1 MEFKRRAPTFNN
13 AHHHCQAPPL
23 ELMHTLRRQPTIS
36 GNSLHSN
43 WSDNNPP
50 AATFSLHAAAK
61 PLMKLLFHRQALEYV
76 AAHREVPLDN
86 EQGPIIVDVL
96 LSYIRYKYIRLDTKV
111 LVLSELARRCMLA
124 EPGEL
129 EMMATALTC
138 EDVALLLQ
146 INNPDFVFS
155 TIQFLTSTSSNK
167 HILSL
172 LLVLLED
179 ENCTVPVMNML
190 ALLPLDAEQARE
202 VFGIIQKMG
211 LVYWEEAGDG
221 PQLTCSNFRLAA
233 SAIQKVTHIPWRYL
247 RYEQGHDWPTHSLL
261 ALILHIQEEC
271 CKAVS
276 IDLNVATS
284 MLRAIP
290 HWLAVSLVSDD
301 HLVPTLACRLLDL
314 LLEIADRNGAPQLEL
329 EVVKLVE
336 GTYTCDRLASLLYT
350 HREDPNITTSIFS
363 CLAKLADTAA
373 SAKPSF
379 DKPKG
384 LSQPTGRAVSCTPT
398 SPVCACYRKSQKKAA
413 EMLENLAR
421 KGNLMEDESKF
432 DRCMPFLEACLSTD
446 CAARLPA
453 LRAIRS
459 INARQS
465 GLNTMQRGRRAQFP
479 EVALPKAQFENW
491 IDTSKCHVAVGT
503 GIVPPRRVTKE
514 MITHPN
520 SPWLPA
526 TPEEPEPAV
535 VLVEK
540 KEREKWG
547 RGRAAKETV
556 VHPPPWFLSSPQG
569 RDDLVAALFL
579 P

>member
-1 MEFKRRAPTFNN
+1 
-13 AHHHCQAPPL
+13 
-23 ELMHTLRRQPTIS
+23 MHALRRQPTIS
-36 GNSLHSN
+36 GISLHSN
-43 WSDNNPP
+43 WSDSNPP

-76 AAHREVPLDN
+76 AAHRDVPLDD
-86 EQGPIIVDVL
+86 EKGLIIVDVL

-124 EPGEL
+124 EPKEL

-146 INNPDFVFS
+146 MNDGDFVVS
-155 TIQFLTSTSSNK
+155 AIHFLTSASSESNE
-167 HILSL
+167 HIFSL
-172 LLVLLED
+172 LLLLLED
-179 ENCTVPVMNML
+179 ENCTVAVMNML
-190 ALLPLDAEQARE
+190 ALLPLHSEQAKE
-202 VFGIIQKMG
+202 VFENIQKMG
-211 LVYWEEAGDG
+211 LMYWEEAGGG
-221 PQLTCSNFRLAA
+221 PQLTCCNFHLAA

-247 RYEQGHDWPTHSLL
+247 QYEQGHDWPTQSLL
-261 ALILHIQEEC
+261 ALILHVQEEI

-276 IDLNVATS
+276 IDFNVATS

-290 HWLAVSLVSDD
+290 HWLAVSLLSED

-314 LLEIADRNGAPQLEL
+314 LLEIADRNTGALQLEL

-336 GTYTCDRLASLLYT
+336 GTSTCARLASLLYT

-363 CLAKLADTAA
+363 CLSKLADTEA
-373 SAKPSF
+373 SAKPGL
-379 DKPKG
+379 DKLKG
-384 LSQPTGRAVSCTPT
+384 ASQPTGRAVSYTPA
-398 SPVCACYRKSQKKAA
+398 SPVCGCYRKSQTKAA

-421 KGNLMEDESKF
+421 KGTSVEGQVDESKF

-446 CAARLPA
+446 CTARLPA

-465 GLNTMQRGRRAQFP
+465 GLNTMKRGRRVQFP
-479 EVALPKAQFENW
+479 EVPLPKAQFEEW
-491 IDTSKCHVAVGT
+491 IDTSKCHGT
-503 GIVPPRRVTKE
+503 GIASPRRRITKE

-526 TPEEPEPAV
+526 TPEEPEPVV

-540 KEREKWG
+540 KEKEKWR
-547 RGRAAKETV
+547 RGRATKETV
-556 VHPPPWFLSSPQG
+556 VHPPPWFLTSPQG